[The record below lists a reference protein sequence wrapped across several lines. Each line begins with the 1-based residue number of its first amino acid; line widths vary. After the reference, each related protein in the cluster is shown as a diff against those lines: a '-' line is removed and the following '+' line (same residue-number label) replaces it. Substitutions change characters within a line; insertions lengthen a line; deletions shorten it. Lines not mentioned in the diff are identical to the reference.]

1 MTTVSRFLGD
11 ANGFNALRGE
21 VFIVV
26 EEEEGRGCDEMD
38 LVLLEDCE
46 ELEVEAVNQFGPE
59 GRFGDPE
66 VECMAA
72 SARSFEGE
80 FARTY

>member
-1 MTTVSRFLGD
+1 MTTVSRFLGE

-26 EEEEGRGCDEMD
+26 EEEGGCEDFDFD
-38 LVLLEDCE
+38 LE
-46 ELEVEAVNQFGPE
+46 EVEVEAVNQFGPE